1 MSKKDFNILSKK
13 DSGQKKEK
21 KESVENFIS
30 GEDFQATVTL
40 QLPQNL
46 KYALKKEALEQRV
59 TIKELLTKIL
69 NEYFNNTL

>member
-1 MSKKDFNILSKK
+1 MPKKDFNILGKK
-13 DSGQKKEK
+13 DSSQKKEK

-69 NEYFNNTL
+69 NKYFNNTL

>member
-1 MSKKDFNILSKK
+1 MPKKDFNILSKK

>member
-1 MSKKDFNILSKK
+1 MSKKDFNILGKK
-13 DSGQKKEK
+13 ASGQKKEK

-69 NEYFNNTL
+69 NKYFNNTL

>member
-1 MSKKDFNILSKK
+1 MGKKDFNIIGKK
-13 DSGQKKEK
+13 DTGQKKEK

-46 KYALKKEALEQRV
+46 KYALKKEALEQRI

-69 NEYFNNTL
+69 NKYFNKL

>member
-1 MSKKDFNILSKK
+1 MPKKDFNILGKK
-13 DSGQKKEK
+13 ASGQKKEK

-69 NEYFNNTL
+69 NKYFNNTL

>member
-1 MSKKDFNILSKK
+1 MPKKDFNILSKK

-69 NEYFNNTL
+69 NKYFNNTL

>member
-1 MSKKDFNILSKK
+1 MSKKDFNILGKK
-13 DSGQKKEK
+13 DSSQKKEK

-69 NEYFNNTL
+69 NKYFNNTL

>member
-1 MSKKDFNILSKK
+1 MGKKDFNIIGKK

-21 KESVENFIS
+21 KDSVENFIS

-40 QLPQNL
+40 QLPRNL
-46 KYALKKEALEQRV
+46 KYALKKEALEQRI

-69 NEYFNNTL
+69 NKYFK

>member
-1 MSKKDFNILSKK
+1 MGKKDFNIIGKK

-30 GEDFQATVTL
+30 GEDFQTTVTL

-46 KYALKKEALEQRV
+46 KYALKKEALEQRI

-69 NEYFNNTL
+69 NKYFNDV

>member
-69 NEYFNNTL
+69 NKYFNNTL

>member
-1 MSKKDFNILSKK
+1 MGKKDFNIIGKK

-21 KESVENFIS
+21 KDSVENFIS
-30 GEDFQATVTL
+30 GEDSQATVTL

-46 KYALKKEALEQRV
+46 KYALKKEALEQRI

-69 NEYFNNTL
+69 NKYFNDV